1 VGNARAEHRVAVY
14 AVREQIGT
22 ICASKNPYL
31 LILQRKTMK
40 LSTISFATLLSVAS
54 VGAFA
59 QAKAPEPDYTLS
71 FNVGAVTDYR
81 FRGISQTSKKPAVQ
95 GGVDFAH
102 KNGIYLGAFASNVR
116 WVKEFNGATKGSLEV
131 DLYGGFKGSIATD
144 LGFDVGAVAYIYPNN
159 NSGAAGTPGAGA
171 YKNAD
176 TTEVYGALTYKM
188 VTAKYSRSTGNFLG
202 YLNSSGSDYFDLS
215 AAFDLGNGFTL
226 TPHVGVQ
233 KVSKNKLQNYTD
245 YSLTIA
251 KDMGNGLTLTA
262 AATGTNAKKAPY
274 TNLTNTKY
282 IGNSTL
288 VIGAKYSF

>member
-1 VGNARAEHRVAVY
+1 
-14 AVREQIGT
+14 
-22 ICASKNPYL
+22 
-31 LILQRKTMK
+31 MK
-40 LSTISFATLLSVAS
+40 LSQISIATVLSLAAAGVM
-54 VGAFA
+54 A

-71 FNVGAVTDYR
+71 FNVGAVSDYR

-95 GGVDFAH
+95 GGIDFSH
-102 KNGIYLGAFASNVR
+102 KNGMYLGAFASNVR

-144 LGFDVGAVAYIYPNN
+144 LGFDVGAIAYLYPSN
-159 NSGAAGTPGAGA
+159 NSGAAGTPGAGL
-171 YKNAD
+171 YRNAD
-176 TTEVYGALTYKM
+176 TKEIYGALTYKM
-188 VTAKYSRSTGNFLG
+188 VTAKYSRSVGTFLG

-215 AAFDLGNGFTL
+215 AAFDLGNGIAL

-233 KVSKNKLQNYTD
+233 KVAKNKLQNYTD
-245 YSLTIA
+245 YSLTLA

-262 AATGTNAKKAPY
+262 AATGTNAKKGPY
-274 TNLTNTKY
+274 TNLTNTKF